1 MSWTTFH
8 CENPDFKVRSIP
20 DDTTFAVRRA
30 ALQGSEVFKDMFA
43 LCDPTAALDSGQDDL
58 ELHERSG
65 DLETLLLLLH
75 SPPAPPTKLPSA
87 DKFRSTA
94 YDPVTVIPLPLLLA
108 LFFPLADKYM
118 LADAITRE
126 LRAHLVANAP
136 AHALEVYSFAA
147 RHGMEA
153 EAARASQ
160 FVRPVASYRFAE
172 ITVLPDVVAYHKL
185 VRLQDFRVKALR
197 GLLLAEDIFP
207 HGYGEC
213 PSHGGETSAWWD
225 RQRKAL
231 VGRIE
236 TVTDVAGEMDALT
249 DTLRDCKICHKAC
262 VAAVEMLAYKCK
274 KLPKRLDQLPNV
286 Y

>member
-1 MSWTTFH
+1 
-8 CENPDFKVRSIP
+8 
-20 DDTTFAVRRA
+20 
-30 ALQGSEVFKDMFA
+30 MFA
-43 LCDPTAALDSGQDDL
+43 LCDPTAPDSGQDDL

-65 DLETLLLLLH
+65 DLETLLRLLH

-87 DKFRSTA
+87 DKFCGTA
-94 YDPVTVIPLPLLLA
+94 FDPATVIPLPLLFA

-118 LADAITRE
+118 LAEVITRG

-197 GLLLAEDIFP
+197 DLLLGEDIFP
-207 HGYGEC
+207 HGA
-213 PSHGGETSAWWD
+213 SLARLLRSAGVFTLTLHRLWGMPFPWRRD
-225 RQRKAL
+225 VCV
-231 VGRIE
+231 VGQ
-236 TVTDVAGEMDALT
+236 
-249 DTLRDCKICHKAC
+249 
-262 VAAVEMLAYKCK
+262 AAESVSGK
-274 KLPKRLDQLPNV
+274 D
-286 Y
+286 